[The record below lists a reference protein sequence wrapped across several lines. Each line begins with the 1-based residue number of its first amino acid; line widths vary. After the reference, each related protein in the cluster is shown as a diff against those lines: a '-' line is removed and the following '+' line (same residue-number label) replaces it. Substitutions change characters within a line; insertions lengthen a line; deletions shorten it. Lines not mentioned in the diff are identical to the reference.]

1 MRDNGFCRMMD
12 NGVFMIPRIHLAK
25 LIMIVKGFCFWR
37 GGEERIEDMKRM
49 TLTEGAQ
56 VGLCSTDAG
65 REVRRMKGQ
74 GQWTKSIIWL
84 IPS

>member
-1 MRDNGFCRMMD
+1 M
-12 NGVFMIPRIHLAK
+12 AK
-25 LIMIVKGFCFWR
+25 LIMIVKGFCFWH

-65 REVRRMKGQ
+65 REVSRMKGQ